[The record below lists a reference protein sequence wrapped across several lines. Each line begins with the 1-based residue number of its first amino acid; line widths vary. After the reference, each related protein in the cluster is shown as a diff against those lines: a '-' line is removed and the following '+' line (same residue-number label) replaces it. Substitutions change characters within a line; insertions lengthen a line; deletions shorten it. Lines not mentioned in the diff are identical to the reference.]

1 MNTYISWV
9 DWQRSVT
16 GLEWASLVG
25 NTGRIT
31 SSIALGATTLPV
43 TALTVQLNQY
53 DVITIYDGSS
63 SENVIVQSTAAV
75 NATSITIS
83 ATQYAHVAGTPFSTD
98 GVLGS
103 LAEHILRASQW
114 LETIC
119 KQPLWQ
125 TTYTNELLAMPT
137 MRASIDNQYAL
148 HFRPRH
154 WPVTSLTALSITVVP
169 GNTIAFDPTQ
179 VVIDSD
185 KQICSMPN
193 IQPLPVIGSSQGPYP
208 VWNVTSRYRN
218 AQLTLT
224 YQAGFIT
231 LPYDVIEA
239 IVLLVSD
246 QLAKRDNPI
255 GALEVS
261 SGNRHIS
268 AAIRGD
274 TSGDTILFK
283 RAKKIL
289 DNYTVQAF

>member
-9 DWQRSVT
+9 DWSRSVT
-16 GLEWASLVG
+16 GLEWDSLIG
-25 NTGRIT
+25 NKGRIT
-31 SSIALGATTLPV
+31 SSIALGTTTLPV

-53 DVITIYDGSS
+53 DVLTIYDGSS
-63 SENVIVQSTAAV
+63 SENVTVQATAAV
-75 NATSITIS
+75 NATSVTVS
-83 ATQYAHVAGTPFSTD
+83 ATTYAHTAGIPFSTD

-119 KQPLWQ
+119 KQTLFPF
-125 TTYTNELLAMPT
+125 TYTNEQLAMPT
-137 MRASIDNQYAL
+137 MRASIDNQWAL

-154 WPVTSLTALSITVVP
+154 WPVQSLSALSITTVV
-169 GNTIAFDPTQ
+169 GDTIAYDPTQ
-179 VVIDSD
+179 VIIDSD

-193 IQPLPVIGSSQGPYP
+193 MMPLPLPGSGQSPYP
-208 VWNVTSRYRN
+208 IWNVTSRYRE

-224 YQAGFIT
+224 YQAGYT
-231 LPYDVIEA
+231 VLPYDVIEA
-239 IVLLVSD
+239 ATLLVSD

-268 AAIRGD
+268 AAIRGE
-274 TSGDTILFK
+274 TTGDSILFK

>member
-9 DWQRSVT
+9 DWSRSVT

-31 SSIALGATTLPV
+31 APVSIGATTLSV

-53 DVITIYDGSS
+53 DVLTIYDGSS
-63 SENVIVQSTAAV
+63 SENVTVQATAAV
-75 NATSITIS
+75 NATSVTVS
-83 ATQYAHVAGTPFSTD
+83 AAAFAHIAGTPFSTD
-98 GVLGS
+98 GILGS
-103 LAEHILRASQW
+103 LAEHILRSSQL

-119 KQPLWQ
+119 KQSLFQ
-125 TTYTNELLAMPT
+125 STYTNELLAMPT

-154 WPVTSLTALSITVVP
+154 WPVTSLSALAITTVP
-169 GNTIAFDPTQ
+169 GNTITFDPTQ
-179 VVIDSD
+179 VLIDSD
-185 KQICSMPN
+185 KQICMMPN
-193 IQPLPVIGSSQGPYP
+193 LQPLPVLGSSQAPYP
-208 VWNVTSRYRN
+208 IWNVTSRYRE
-218 AQLTLT
+218 AQVTLS
-224 YQAGFIT
+224 YVAGYAT
-231 LPYDVIEA
+231 LPYDIIEA
-239 IVLLVSD
+239 AVLLVSD

-268 AAIRGD
+268 AAIRGE
-274 TSGDTILFK
+274 TTGDSILFK

>member
-1 MNTYISWV
+1 VNSYISWF

-16 GLEWASLVG
+16 GLEWDSLIG
-25 NTGRIT
+25 NKGRLT
-31 SSIALGATTLPV
+31 SATALGATTLPV

-53 DVITIYDGSS
+53 DVLTIFDGSS

-83 ATQYAHVAGTPFSTD
+83 ATTYTHALGTPFSSD

-103 LAEHILRASQW
+103 LAEHILRASQL

-119 KQPLWQ
+119 KQTLF
-125 TTYTNELLAMPT
+125 TFTYTNEKLAMPT
-137 MRASIDNQYAL
+137 MRASIDNQWAL

-154 WPVTSLTALSITVVP
+154 WPVNSISALSITTVV
-169 GNTIAFDPTQ
+169 GDTINYDPAQ
-179 VVIDSD
+179 VIIDSD

-193 IQPLPVIGSSQGPYP
+193 MMPLPLPGSGQSPYP
-208 VWNVTSRYRN
+208 IWNVTSRYRE
-218 AQLTLT
+218 AQVTLT
-224 YQAGFIT
+224 YQAGYAT
-231 LPYDVIEA
+231 LPYDIIEA
-239 IVLLVSD
+239 ATLLVSD

-268 AAIRGD
+268 AAIRGE
-274 TSGDTILFK
+274 TTGDSILFK